1 MHSYFITTWGIT
13 NFLLLISFIFGIAKY
28 SVLKKEERQYVFYIG
43 FLLFIEAAT
52 NFLTVVLH
60 YKDTSF
66 LYPIYIAGEFFL
78 LTSLFMRKLDILK
91 YGLIPVVILTL
102 GYLIINNTF
111 KTYFNDDVVKVT
123 SNIIIVCFAGYT
135 LLQQIKNN
143 KSVNRFTLV
152 DACIFFYYSV
162 SVFIFVI
169 QHQIASLSEDNYYA
183 ILGTNNILSSILY
196 GSFIY
201 TFIKLKK

>member
-13 NFLLLISFIFGIAKY
+13 NVLLLISFIFGIAKY
-28 SVLKKEERQYVFYIG
+28 SVLRKDEKQYVFYIG

-78 LTSLFMRKLDILK
+78 LTSLFIRKLGILK
-91 YGLIPVVILTL
+91 YGLIPILILTV
-102 GYLIINNTF
+102 GFLIINKFFDN
-111 KTYFNDDVVKVT
+111 YFNDDVVKVT
-123 SNIIIVCFAGYT
+123 SNIVIVCFAGYT
-135 LLQQIKNN
+135 LLQQIKNSKN
-143 KSVNRFTLV
+143 INRFTLV

-162 SVFIFVI
+162 SVFIFII
-169 QHQIASLSEDNYYA
+169 QHQIATLSEDNYYA